1 MLVTIVRP
9 RTKKYFA
16 VQEVT
21 WGVHWNHNVTLVFT
35 NMAFAQSL
43 TALNIAGTA
52 QSNLHGIDNI
62 MSTACPDARPFV
74 SFTADN
80 LPNLSGKY
88 IPPTVEFASIV
99 PLRQRI
105 TRLAPWGCHRIAGR
119 IANTLIGQE
128 FLDW

>member
-1 MLVTIVRP
+1 VICYHERLLEL
-9 RTKKYFA
+9 RTGQQLA
-16 VQEVT
+16 
-21 WGVHWNHNVTLVFT
+21 
-35 NMAFAQSL
+35 AQSFDSGL
-43 TALNIAGTA
+43 FPCHQYKRG
-52 QSNLHGIDNI
+52 NI
-62 MSTACPDARPFV
+62 MFTASPDARPLV
-74 SFTADN
+74 SFTADH

-105 TRLAPWGCHRIAGR
+105 TRLAPWGRHRIANR